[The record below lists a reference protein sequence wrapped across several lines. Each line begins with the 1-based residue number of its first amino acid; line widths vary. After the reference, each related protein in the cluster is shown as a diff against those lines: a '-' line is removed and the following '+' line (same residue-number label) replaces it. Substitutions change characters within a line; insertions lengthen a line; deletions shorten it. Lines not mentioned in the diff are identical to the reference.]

1 MAAWAKSWAPACA
14 VLILSGAVA
23 PSASARVGPHARPEA
38 PSTTDI
44 EGLWTNA
51 SYTRLQRPKKLK
63 SLVMT
68 PDEAKVY
75 EATLT
80 KYHGVPSNPMD
91 HLGQNDSEF
100 PDSGEGLAKIRGQ
113 LRTSWIVSP
122 ADGRVPYTAEAKARL
137 HIGDPDFEESFDNP
151 EDRPDGERCISS
163 NGDSPPQMSEQDANL
178 VQIVRTKDHV
188 AIYSEKNHEFRI
200 IPLTTVRTPN
210 QPPSWAGNSIGRF
223 EGATLVVETQGF
235 RREVMDRDFFFHS
248 GDAKVTERFTRTGP
262 GELLYEFT
270 VVDPKTFTQPL
281 RGEELFRATKGP
293 IYEYTCHEGNYS
305 LPSIMKAARL
315 GRQVK
320 PPKKAPAAVATAEA
334 KPAP

>member
-1 MAAWAKSWAPACA
+1 MRRLWGIEAAAVLLLLAAAAPAQA
-14 VLILSGAVA
+14 RGRARPSLATAVA
-23 PSASARVGPHARPEA
+23 A
-38 PSTTDI
+38 TDI

-63 SLVMT
+63 SLVLT
-68 PDEAKVY
+68 PKEAAAY
-75 EATLT
+75 EATLSRF
-80 KYHGVPSNPMD
+80 HGVPSDPMD
-91 HLGQNDSEF
+91 DLGQNESEF

-122 ADGRVPYTAEAKARL
+122 ADGRVPYSPEAKARL
-137 HIGDPDFEESFDNP
+137 HIGDPDWEEGYDNP

-163 NGDSPPQMSEQDANL
+163 NGDAPPQMSEQDANL
-178 VQIVRTKDHV
+178 IQIVRTKDHV

-200 IPLTTVRTPN
+200 VPMTTVRDPN
-210 QPPSWAGNSIGRF
+210 QPPSWAGNSIGHW
-223 EGATLVVETQGF
+223 EGATLVVETRGF

-248 GDAKVTERFTRTGP
+248 GDARVTERFTRTGP

-281 RGEELFRATKGP
+281 KGEELFRATKGP

-320 PPKKAPAAVATAEA
+320 PPKKTVAAAAPA
-334 KPAP
+334 KPTP